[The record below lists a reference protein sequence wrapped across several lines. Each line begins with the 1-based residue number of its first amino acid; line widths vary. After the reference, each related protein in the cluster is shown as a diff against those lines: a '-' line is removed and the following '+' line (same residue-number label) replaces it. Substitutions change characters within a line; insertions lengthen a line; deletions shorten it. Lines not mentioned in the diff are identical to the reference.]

1 VPISTRAWLPGVSE
15 PAFFP
20 LQFGVPLDLLMTD
33 PLLRLSQIRKGFGG
47 VLALRGVELEVRAG
61 EVLGLIG
68 ENGAGKSTLV
78 NIATGVFSPDSG
90 EILLEG
96 KKLRLSNPRQ
106 ASAAGIA
113 VVHQEADLFAELSIA
128 ENMLLARGLVRG
140 STGLISWQET
150 YWKASQEI
158 AAMGESF
165 DVRQKAGDLPIARR
179 MVAEIAAA
187 VSEKARVLFLD
198 EPTSSLTLNEIESLF
213 RQICRLRDSGVGIV
227 YVSHR
232 LEEILQICDRVTVLR
247 DGETVETL
255 PVAGLTMDRMVSSI
269 IGRELS
275 EVFCK
280 REVPIGEVRLQVVGA
295 SSDEGVFREVSFEIR
310 GGEIVGLYGFVGAGR
325 SELAQAL
332 FGLHP
337 LAVGEVMID
346 GRTVRIQSP
355 GEAVKAG
362 LAYLPED
369 RLVQGVFRGHSVQTN
384 ASVTVLPSLSR
395 WGWISEG
402 KEKAMTAE
410 IMESMQV
417 RAASAEQLI
426 GTLSGGNQQK
436 VVFGRWRATHP
447 KVFLLDEP
455 TRGVDVGAR
464 AEIHRLICD
473 LAESG
478 VGILLISSDLPE
490 VLAMSDRVI
499 TLSEGGQTGTFN
511 PRIDPQET
519 VAAAA
524 VPRVSSGETA
534 GSPKVSGRTSP
545 WFHLR
550 EISLVGFIL
559 VLCVIAAFVKPR
571 EFATLTNFYDVLA
584 STALPAIMA
593 QGAML
598 VISAGGIDISVG
610 SMMGLT
616 GALAAM
622 AANAGLPPLLCLLL
636 ALGLGACC
644 SLINGGISLLA
655 RIHPIIVTLA
665 GISIYRG
672 FMQVVTGGR
681 EVEQLPA
688 SYRALA
694 DGNLFGIPKI
704 IFYLLLITILA
715 HLFMRYTLSG
725 RKVLALGNSESA
737 SRLLGLSKNRLTLL
751 VFALSGI
758 LTGLTSVLHAAYYG
772 KIQANTGEGMELRAI
787 AAAVIGGTSISG
799 GRGSALGVLPGAFL
813 VSLLYNIL
821 ILAGASSYWQNI
833 FVGALIL
840 VAMIVDVIFDK
851 LKRAR
856 K

>member
-1 VPISTRAWLPGVSE
+1 MSCFRAPENLVLPVFIPE
-15 PAFFP
+15 CP
-20 LQFGVPLDLLMTD
+20 LTPLITH
-33 PLLRLSQIRKGFGG
+33 PLLRLAHIRKSFGG

-78 NIATGVFSPDSG
+78 NIATGVLSSDSG
-90 EILLEG
+90 EILLDG
-96 KKLRLSNPRQ
+96 NPLPLSNPRQ

-128 ENMLLARGLVRG
+128 ENMLLAHGLVRG
-140 STGLISWQET
+140 STGLISWQAT
-150 YWKASQEI
+150 YSKASQEI
-158 AAMGESF
+158 SAMGESF
-165 DVRQKAGDLPIARR
+165 DARQKAGDLPIARR

-198 EPTSSLTLNEIESLF
+198 EPTSSLTLKEIENLF
-213 RQICRLRDSGVGIV
+213 RQIRRLRDSGVGIV

-232 LEEILQICDRVTVLR
+232 LEEILQICDRVTILR

-255 PVAGLTMDRMVSSI
+255 PVAGLTMDHMVSSI

-280 REVPIGEVRLQVVGA
+280 RQVPIGEIRLQVERA
-295 SSDEGVFREVSFEIR
+295 NSDDGSFREVSFEVR

-332 FGLHP
+332 FGLHS
-337 LAVGEVMID
+337 LAAGQVSID
-346 GRTVRIQSP
+346 GLPVRIQSP
-355 GEAVKAG
+355 RQAVEAG

-369 RLVQGVFRGHSVQTN
+369 RLVQGVFRRHSVQTN
-384 ASVTVLPSLSR
+384 ASVTILPGLSR
-395 WGWISEG
+395 WGWISER

-410 IMESMQV
+410 IMDSMQV
-417 RAASAEQLI
+417 RAASMEQPI

-447 KVFLLDEP
+447 KIILLDEP

-499 TLSEGGQTGTFN
+499 TLSEGRLTGTFN
-511 PRIDPQET
+511 PRTDPPET

-524 VPRVSSGETA
+524 VPRANAKESA
-534 GSPKVSGRTSP
+534 GSAKSSRETSP

-550 EISLVGFIL
+550 EISLLGFIL
-559 VLCVIAAFVKPR
+559 VLCVITAFAKPR

-622 AANAGLPPLLCLLL
+622 AANAGLPPLLCLVL
-636 ALGLGACC
+636 ALGVGAVCGM
-644 SLINGGISLLA
+644 INGGISLLA

-672 FMQVVTGGR
+672 IMQVVTGGR

-688 SYRALA
+688 SYRALT
-694 DGNLFGIPKI
+694 DGSLFGVPKI
-704 IFYLLLITILA
+704 IFYLLLIMFLA
-715 HLFMRYTLSG
+715 HLFIRFTLSG
-725 RKVLALGNSESA
+725 RRVLALGNSESA
-737 SRLLGLSKNRLTLL
+737 SRLLGLSKTRLVLM
-751 VFALSGI
+751 VFALSGF

-772 KIQANTGEGMELRAI
+772 KIQSNTGEGMELKAI

-851 LKRAR
+851 LTGRR

>member
-1 VPISTRAWLPGVSE
+1 MPCSRTPENQLHPVFIPER
-15 PAFFP
+15 P
-20 LQFGVPLDLLMTD
+20 LTCLMTH
-33 PLLRLSQIRKGFGG
+33 PLLRLSQIHKSFGG
-47 VLALRGVELEVRAG
+47 VLALRAVDLEVRAG

-90 EILLEG
+90 EIRLDGKLL
-96 KKLRLSNPRQ
+96 RFSNPRQ
-106 ASAAGIA
+106 AAAEGIA
-113 VVHQEADLFAELSIA
+113 VVHQEADFFAELSVA
-128 ENMLLARGLVRG
+128 ENMLLAHGLVRG
-140 STGLISWQET
+140 STGLISWQGT
-150 YWKASQEI
+150 YGKASQEI
-158 AAMGESF
+158 SAMGESF
-165 DVRQKAGDLPIARR
+165 DVRQRAGELPIARR

-187 VSEKARVLFLD
+187 ISERARILFLD
-198 EPTSSLTLNEIESLF
+198 EPTSSLTLKEIENLF
-213 RQICRLRDSGVGIV
+213 RQIRRLRDSGVGIV

-232 LEEILQICDRVTVLR
+232 LEEILEICDRVTILR
-247 DGETVETL
+247 DGELVETL
-255 PVAGLTMDRMVSSI
+255 PVANLTMDRMVNSI
-269 IGRELS
+269 VGRELS

-280 REVPIGEVRLQVVGA
+280 RPVPIGAIRLQVEGA
-295 SSDEGVFREVSFEIR
+295 SSDNGSFREVSFEVR
-310 GGEIVGLYGFVGAGR
+310 AGEIVGLYGFVGAGR

-332 FGLHP
+332 FGLRP
-337 LAVGEVMID
+337 CAAGKISID
-346 GRTVRIQSP
+346 GLSVSIQSP
-355 GEAVKAG
+355 RQAVEAG

-369 RLVQGVFRGHSVQTN
+369 RLVQGIFRGHSVRTN

-395 WGWISEG
+395 WGWVSEG
-402 KEKAMTAE
+402 QEKSMTAE
-410 IMESMQV
+410 VMESMQV
-417 RAASAEQLI
+417 RAASAEQPI

-436 VVFGRWRATHP
+436 VVFGRWLATHP
-447 KVFLLDEP
+447 KIILLDEP

-499 TLSEGGQTGTFN
+499 TLSEGRLTGTFN
-511 PRIDPQET
+511 PRIDSPET

-524 VPRVSSGETA
+524 VPRANSGEKA
-534 GSPKVSGRTSP
+534 GSAKVSGRAVP
-545 WFHLR
+545 WVHLR

-559 VLCVIAAFVKPR
+559 LLSVITAFLKPR

-610 SMMGLT
+610 SMMGLV
-616 GALAAM
+616 GALSAM
-622 AANAGLPPLLCLLL
+622 AANAGLPPLLCLLV
-636 ALGLGACC
+636 ALGLGAACG
-644 SLINGGISLLA
+644 LINGGISLLG

-672 FMQVVTGGR
+672 IMQVVTGGR
-681 EVEQLPA
+681 EIEQLPV

-694 DGNLFGIPKI
+694 DGYLFGIPKLV
-704 IFYLLLITILA
+704 FYLLLITFLA
-715 HLFMRYTLSG
+715 HLFIRYTLSG

-751 VFALSGI
+751 VFGLGGL
-758 LTGLTSVLHAAYYG
+758 LTGLASVLHAAYYG
-772 KIQANTGEGMELRAI
+772 KIQSNTGEGMELRAI

-821 ILAGASSYWQNI
+821 ILTGASSYWQNI

-840 VAMIVDVIFDK
+840 VAMIVDVTFDK
-851 LKRAR
+851 LRGTR